1 MTPAQKAAVAAILNT
16 DLSTLDSDRL
26 IELCVIYRAAP
37 DALDTFPAALKT
49 ELERRYSSEVIASE
63 DVNFGVLQ
71 HMSNQ
76 FQSAIPYFHLK
87 LLEMTGTINRDI
99 WFTDNEALFRASIDN
114 AEVAAW
120 LAGQPDI
127 LNKCLGNRLALGYI
141 AQSVT
146 AATAILTREEA
157 LALWKNAPALWDIWP
172 QHTIGMT
179 VIAKSAEL
187 TQYIIDTPAAL
198 AAVVASDNAMQPLI
212 ASATARRVWVDSE
225 VAMTAVAASQTA
237 MTAVVA
243 SQTAMTAVAASQTAM
258 TAVVASQTAL
268 TAVAASQ
275 TAMTAVVASQTA
287 LTAVVASQTA
297 LAAVVASQTAMTAVA
312 ASQTA
317 MTAVAASQTAMTA
330 VAASQTAMT
339 AVASVTAAL
348 KTVLKTNDFRTA
360 LMASN
365 TVFQAARAAAYQT
378 VSASG
383 SGWVKQ
389 RSQVQDDVKQLNP
402 TFAAPLGF
410 VFACLGYYNA
420 PTGSDSIMTHP
431 GGGEA
436 ARAAS
441 TKKPTTMASVDGISF
456 NGATFTETGD
466 GYAYAELWAPA

>member
-37 DALDTFPAALKT
+37 DALDTFPAALKA

-99 WFTDNEALFRASIDN
+99 WFTDNEALFRSAIDN
-114 AEVAAW
+114 DEVAAW
-120 LAGQPDI
+120 LVAKAQEDI
-127 LNKCLGNRLALGYI
+127 LNKCLRNRIALGYL
-141 AQSVT
+141 AQSQT
-146 AATAILTREEA
+146 TATAILANETA
-157 LALWKNAPALWDIWP
+157 CALWKNAPDLWQVWP
-172 QHTIGMT
+172 QHRTGMA

-237 MTAVVA
+237 MTAVA
-243 SQTAMTAVAASQTAM
+243 
-258 TAVVASQTAL
+258 
-268 TAVAASQ
+268 
-275 TAMTAVVASQTA
+275 
-287 LTAVVASQTA
+287 
-297 LAAVVASQTAMTAVA
+297 ASQTAMTAVA

-339 AVASVTAAL
+339 AVAASQTAMTAVAASQTAMTAVALSSVALAEIVQTATA
-348 KTVLKTNDFRTA
+348 RTA
-360 LMASN
+360 LITHNDNLQAVRQQVYN
-365 TVFQAARAAAYQT
+365 TVKTSWHRK
-378 VSASG
+378 VNVHSGG
-383 SGWVKQ
+383 SGGPGEEQ
-389 RSQVQDDVKQLNP
+389 ALTNP
-402 TFAAPLGF
+402 IKSPENAL
-410 VFACLGYYNA
+410 VFACLGNLA
-420 PTGSDSIMTHP
+420 GHPNGIHQLKHPDGSI
-431 GGGEA
+431 A
-436 ARAAS
+436 ARNPPGRTQATSMVA
-441 TKKPTTMASVDGISF
+441 VDGISF
-456 NGATFTETGD
+456 GGASIYIARNY
-466 GYAYAELWAPA
+466 GYSYVELWTKE

>member
-37 DALDTFPAALKT
+37 DALDTFPAALKA

-243 SQTAMTAVAASQTAM
+243 SQTA
-258 TAVVASQTAL
+258 
-268 TAVAASQ
+268 
-275 TAMTAVVASQTA
+275 
-287 LTAVVASQTA
+287 
-297 LAAVVASQTAMTAVA
+297 LAAVV
-312 ASQTA
+312 
-317 MTAVAASQTAMTA
+317 ASQTAMTA

>member
-37 DALDTFPAALKT
+37 DALDTFPAALKA

-120 LAGQPDI
+120 LVAKAQEDI
-127 LNKCLGNRLALGYI
+127 LNKCLRNRIALGYL
-141 AQSVT
+141 AQSQT
-146 AATAILTREEA
+146 TATAILANETA
-157 LALWKNAPALWDIWP
+157 CALWKNAPDLWQVWP
-172 QHTIGMT
+172 QHRTGMA
-179 VIAKSAEL
+179 VVAKSAEL

-212 ASATARRVWVDSE
+212 TSATARRVWVDSE

-237 MTAVVA
+237 MTAVAA

-258 TAVVASQTAL
+258 TAV
-268 TAVAASQ
+268 AASQ
-275 TAMTAVVASQTA
+275 TAMTAAAASQTA
-287 LTAVVASQTA
+287 MT
-297 LAAVVASQTAMTAVA
+297 AVVASQTAMTAVA

-339 AVASVTAAL
+339 AVALSSVALAEIVQTATA
-348 KTVLKTNDFRTA
+348 RTA
-360 LMASN
+360 LITHNDNLQAVRQQVYN
-365 TVFQAARAAAYQT
+365 TVKTSWHRK
-378 VSASG
+378 VNVHSGG
-383 SGWVKQ
+383 SGGPGEEQ
-389 RSQVQDDVKQLNP
+389 ALTNP
-402 TFAAPLGF
+402 IKSPENAL
-410 VFACLGYYNA
+410 VFACLGNLNGH
-420 PTGSDSIMTHP
+420 PNGIHQLKHPDGSI
-431 GGGEA
+431 A
-436 ARAAS
+436 ARNSPGRTQATSMVA
-441 TKKPTTMASVDGISF
+441 VDGISF
-456 NGATFTETGD
+456 GGASIYIARNY
-466 GYAYAELWAPA
+466 GYSYVELWTKE